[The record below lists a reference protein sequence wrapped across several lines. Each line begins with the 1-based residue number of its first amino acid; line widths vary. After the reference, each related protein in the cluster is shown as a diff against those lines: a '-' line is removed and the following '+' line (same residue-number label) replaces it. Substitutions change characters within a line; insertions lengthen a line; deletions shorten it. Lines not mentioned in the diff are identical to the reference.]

1 MGSPFG
7 PKIDE
12 NLKKMTSGGV
22 LENTSQK
29 VIKNGVKLTPSRPR
43 QLVFSLGKT
52 PVRSFSQDHQKVHQM
67 TSKWPPFGRPL
78 GTKIIKHTSKEA
90 V

>member
-43 QLVFSLGKT
+43 QLGFSRGKT
-52 PVRSFSQDHQKVHQM
+52 LGRTFSRNRQQVYQM
-67 TSKWPPFGRPL
+67 TFKWLPFGRPL
-78 GTKIIKHTSKEA
+78 GTKITKNRSKEG